1 VITLESIKG
10 LRLNN
15 RELIEAAIKLSE
27 RAQAMAEQNPDYV
40 AAERRMAEKTEA
52 IRKAVTRP
60 A

>member
-27 RAQAMAEQNPDYV
+27 RAQAMAKQNPDYV